1 MAAEKVLLMQGPT
14 QFPSRPLY
22 PEMFYPPNEY
32 DARYC
37 ITQMARV
44 YRALGYKIV
53 YSGWLEDEEW
63 LNANRELFDYL
74 VVSDQHQLN
83 TESSYF
89 GNTIGNNKD
98 KLYYAALQGLRLIRA
113 ELGDHALVFRVRAD
127 VTLNQRLID
136 AHLTRIAPGSGDL
149 MIEYCNVTNMMSTPD
164 FLLLGES
171 GVMATLY
178 EGMFQRSV
186 SGAAYHVSS
195 HIDHMLSYLLLQQQG
210 LVGQIV
216 CMSRQL
222 YDTLLWRG
230 VPRYFH
236 QDIDPGFL
244 DKLAFDTAVV
254 IPAGLRVEDLIAR
267 IPPEATGNAPL
278 PPKAA

>member
-1 MAAEKVLLMQGPT
+1 MALEKVLLMQGPT
-14 QFPSRPLY
+14 QFPSRPQY
-22 PEMFYPPNEY
+22 PEMFYPSNAY

-37 ITQMARV
+37 ISETSRV
-44 YRALGYKIV
+44 FRALGYKIV

-63 LNANRELFDYL
+63 LNANRVLFDYL

-89 GNTIGNNKD
+89 GSTIGNNKD
-98 KLYYAALQGLRLIRA
+98 KLYYAALRGLQLIRA

-127 VTLNQRLID
+127 ATVHQGLID
-136 AHLTRIAPGSGDL
+136 AHLTRIALGSGDL
-149 MIEYCNVTNMMSTPD
+149 MIEYCNVSNMLSTPD

-171 GVMATLY
+171 GVMTTLY

-230 VPRYFH
+230 MPRYFH
-236 QDIDPGFL
+236 DAIDPSFL
-244 DKLAFDTAVV
+244 TKLAFDTAVV
-254 IPAGLRVEDLIAR
+254 LPDGVRVEDLIAS
-267 IPPEATGNAPL
+267 IPAAATGNEPL

>member
-1 MAAEKVLLMQGPT
+1 MASEKVLLMQGPT
-14 QFPSRPLY
+14 QFPFRSQY
-22 PEMFYPPNEY
+22 SETFYPNNAY

-37 ITQMARV
+37 ISETSRV
-44 YRALGYKIV
+44 FRALGYKIA

-63 LNANRELFDYL
+63 LNANCELFDYL
-74 VVSDQHQLN
+74 VVSDQHQLS

-89 GNTIGNNKD
+89 GKTIGNNKD
-98 KLYYAALQGLRLIRA
+98 KLYYAALRGLQLIRA
-113 ELGDHALVFRVRAD
+113 ELGDHARVFRVRAD
-127 VTLNQRLID
+127 ATVHQGLID
-136 AHLTRIAPGSGDL
+136 AYLSRIAPGSGDL
-149 MIEYCNVTNMMSTPD
+149 MIEYYNVTNMLSTPD

-171 GVMATLY
+171 GVMTTLY

-230 VPRYFH
+230 MPRYFH
-236 QDIDPGFL
+236 DAIDPGFVT
-244 DKLAFDTAVV
+244 KLAFDMALQL
-254 IPAGLRVEDLIAR
+254 PAGVRVEDLIAS
-267 IPPEATGNAPL
+267 IPSAATGNEPL
-278 PPKAA
+278 PPNAG